1 LNSSFRSAIVFK
13 IRYFDSMEK
22 AGQYCFTHSSGKDI
36 YLYSLRNINGT
47 EVFVT
52 NYGATLMAYK
62 IPMPDKSIA
71 DIVLGF
77 DNVQD
82 YVSAGS
88 LKAQPFMGAVIGR
101 YANRI
106 KHASFNIDGHEYLV
120 SKNWGADQLHGG
132 FEGFDKKT
140 WDFVSLDEK
149 CNILHL
155 RYCSPSG
162 EEGFPGNLEVNI
174 CYELNDENDL
184 IYTYSATSDEATPVN
199 LTHHSYFNLN
209 GGNGDITD
217 HEIKIYSDKILE
229 QDEDLVTT
237 GNYIAVENTRYDFSE
252 FRKIGENL
260 NGGYDQSYVIDKKI
274 GHLGMVAEALSI
286 KTGLRL
292 QILTTEPIVHLYTG
306 QGLPTLRGKNNVE
319 YGPFSGFC
327 LETQK
332 HPNAVNI
339 SKFPNTIVRPGE
351 KYHQEN
357 VYKVCLPSAK

>member
-1 LNSSFRSAIVFK
+1 M
-13 IRYFDSMEK
+13 DK
-22 AGQYCFTHSSGKDI
+22 AGQYCFTHPSGKDI
-36 YLYSLRNINGT
+36 YLYSLHNINGT
-47 EVFVT
+47 QVLIT
-52 NYGATLMAYK
+52 NYGAILMSYQ
-62 IPMPDKSIA
+62 IQMPDKSIN

-82 YVSAGS
+82 YLSADY

-106 KHASFNIDGHEYLV
+106 KDASFNIDGNKFSV

-132 FEGFDKKT
+132 FEGFDKKI

-155 RYCSPSG
+155 RYCSPDG

-184 IYTYSATSDEATPVN
+184 IYTYSAICDQATPIN

-209 GGNGDITD
+209 SGLGDIKD

-229 QDEDLVTT
+229 QDENLVTT
-237 GNYIAVENTRYDFSE
+237 GNYIGVDNTRYDFSE
-252 FRKIGENL
+252 FHEIGDRL
-260 NGGYDQSYVIDKKI
+260 NGGYDQSFVIDKKTN
-274 GHLGMVAEALSI
+274 HLALVAEALSK
-286 KTGLRL
+286 KTDLKL
-292 QILTTEPIVHLYTG
+292 QILTTEPIVHFYTG
-306 QGLPTLRGKNNVE
+306 QGLPRLTGKNKIQ

-332 HPNAVNI
+332 HPNAINI
-339 SKFPNTIVRPGE
+339 PKFPNTILRPGE
-351 KYHQEN
+351 KYHQGN
-357 VYKVCLPSAK
+357 VYKICLPSAK